1 MVERT
6 TVNRK
11 VTGSNPVERDKLI
24 FFCVKSI
31 NKIAS
36 KYIMNEGTESKLIS
50 QGSYGCVYKPGLRC
64 NSKDKLKKNEITKLQ
79 VINRFSLKEMEISE
93 KIISEIKDYK
103 RYFAPIKTS
112 CKIDIKE
119 VGEKIRECKVVE
131 DQEEMFILNKMDNAG
146 SKTLITALFE
156 NKTKSKS
163 LYLRTYFVTF
173 MNLLDGVEKLN
184 NINIIHLDIKGN
196 NVMYSSAHKNPI
208 IIDFGLSIDLD
219 NYKKQ
224 RDDVFFTY
232 GADYEPWCIDL
243 GMITYI
249 IEEEIEE
256 YEVTERMIAKHI
268 EKVVND
274 YVDTNTGILEKH
286 RTKLRGKLMEYFSSK
301 FTGKKFKDV
310 IEELVKNA
318 KTWDLHSI
326 VVMYNSFIVNAV
338 AEDKNIKAM
347 INDFDEYITS
357 TPDSRLSIKNLREK
371 IQGHYDKIILN
382 EKESIKA
389 LNETKGE
396 EIEQKLTK
404 ISLKTPTN

>member
-1 MVERT
+1 
-6 TVNRK
+6 
-11 VTGSNPVERDKLI
+11 
-24 FFCVKSI
+24 
-31 NKIAS
+31 
-36 KYIMNEGTESKLIS
+36 MNTDSKLIS

-119 VGEKIRECKVVE
+119 IGEKIRECKVVE

-173 MNLLDGVEKLN
+173 MNLLDGIEKLN

-208 IIDFGLSIDLD
+208 LIDFGLSIDLD

-249 IEEEIEE
+249 IEEGIEE

-338 AEDKNIKAM
+338 GEDKNIKAM